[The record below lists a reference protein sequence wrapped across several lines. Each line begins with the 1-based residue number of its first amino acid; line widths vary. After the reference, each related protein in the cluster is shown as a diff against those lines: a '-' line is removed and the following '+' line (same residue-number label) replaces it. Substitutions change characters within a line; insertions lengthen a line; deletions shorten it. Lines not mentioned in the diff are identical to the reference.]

1 MEPCGPVA
9 NVSSVNSPLP
19 DAGPFDRHRLD
30 IVRLA
35 WCRQLQM
42 DDRALDTDSD
52 RVEHVGATEDIT
64 VLRLAETTLISGP
77 SWAVDASRTLTGHAG
92 TDRTWISTL
101 LGDRSERYDSGTHTV
116 AYGSDIGH
124 TIDVHDPLISHEAEH
139 ARNLAAHCSE
149 ADVAEA
155 FDEPVSRHW
164 FTLLGDD
171 RPADSAHSLASAGYS
186 EQQLI
191 LADMRVLTDPNHRR
205 RGHAQVVGR
214 LATNDAIDD
223 GLIPQWRS
231 RPENASARRLAAR
244 LGYVEIGV
252 RHTAVLRGDHG

>member
-1 MEPCGPVA
+1 MDL
-9 NVSSVNSPLP
+9 SLF
-19 DAGPFDRHRLD
+19 DASRFDSHKLD

-35 WCRQLQM
+35 WCRQLGL
-42 DDRALDTDSD
+42 DDTALNTDAD
-52 RVEHVGATEDIT
+52 RVEHLVSTDNVIALQLAGTT
-64 VLRLAETTLISGP
+64 VIAGP
-77 SWAVDASRTLTGHAG
+77 SWAIDAFRSVAG
-92 TDRTWISTL
+92 RPGEDRTWMSSIL
-101 LGDRSERYDSGTHTV
+101 VDRSGRYEIGTHTL

-124 TIDVHDPLISHEAEH
+124 SIDVHDPLISHDAVH
-139 ARNLAAHCSE
+139 VRNLAENCDD

-155 FDEPVSRHW
+155 FGESVSRDW

-186 EQQLI
+186 EEQLI

-214 LATNDAIDD
+214 LATNDAIDE

-231 RPENASARRLAAR
+231 RPENSIARRLAAR
-244 LGYVEIGV
+244 LGYTEIGV
-252 RHTAVLRGDHG
+252 CHTAVVRA

>member
-1 MEPCGPVA
+1 MDF
-9 NVSSVNSPLP
+9 PLL
-19 DAGPFDRHRLD
+19 DAGRFDAHKLD

-35 WCRQLQM
+35 WCRQLQL
-42 DDRALDTDSD
+42 DDRALDTAAD
-52 RVEHVGATEDIT
+52 RVEHVADTKKVT
-64 VLRLAETTLISGP
+64 VLQLAGTTLISGP
-77 SWAVDASRTLTGHAG
+77 SWVVDASRAITGLPG
-92 TDRTWISTL
+92 TDRTWVTSL
-101 LGDRSERYDSGTHTV
+101 LSDRAEQYDIDTHTL
-116 AYGSDIGH
+116 AYGSEIGH
-124 TIDVHDPLISHEAEH
+124 SIDVHDPLISHDAVH
-139 ARNLAAHCSE
+139 ARNLAAHCSD

-155 FDEPVSRHW
+155 FGEPVSRNW

-171 RPADSAHSLASAGYS
+171 RPADSAHSLSSAGYS
-186 EQQLI
+186 EEQLI
-191 LADMRVLTDPNHRR
+191 LADMRVLTDPDHRR

-252 RHTAVLRGDHG
+252 CHTAAPRP